1 MRRIDFDIYARL
13 AERDATLAVVG
24 LGYVGA
30 PLAFGFARRFGVVGY
45 DIDPLRVELLRR
57 RQEREFDGAL
67 AGEGSLRLTA
77 SPDALSGVA
86 FYVVAVPTPVDA
98 AKAPDFEPLDRATR
112 MIAGKLKPG
121 DYVVYE
127 STVYPGCME
136 ERCIPLL
143 ERLSGLAAG
152 SGFKVGYS
160 PERINPGDPFHSL
173 ANTVKVV
180 SACDEAALRAV
191 SRVYGEVVEAGVYE
205 APDMRVAEAAKL
217 LENIQRDVNIALMNE
232 CALLFP
238 RMGAEFREVLA
249 AATTKWNFAAYEP
262 GLVGGHCI
270 GVDPYYLLAKAGELG
285 EALPVIGT
293 CRGVNETMPC
303 RIARVLTDRLRAKG
317 RELRECRALLMG
329 FTYKENVSDIRNTKS
344 EELYCALSESGM
356 RVDVVDPYADGE
368 EVRRMYG
375 VTLAGHPEP
384 PYDLVA
390 VAVAHDVYG
399 RLDEAWFRALTV
411 EDALLA
417 DLKALYRGKIRELDY
432 WSL

>member
-143 ERLSGLAAG
+143 EWLSGLAAG
-152 SGFKVGYS
+152 LDFKVGYS
-160 PERINPGDPFHSL
+160 PERINPGDPF
-173 ANTVKVV
+173 
-180 SACDEAALRAV
+180 
-191 SRVYGEVVEAGVYE
+191 
-205 APDMRVAEAAKL
+205 
-217 LENIQRDVNIALMNE
+217 Q
-232 CALLFP
+232 
-238 RMGAEFREVLA
+238 
-249 AATTKWNFAAYEP
+249 
-262 GLVGGHCI
+262 
-270 GVDPYYLLAKAGELG
+270 
-285 EALPVIGT
+285 
-293 CRGVNETMPC
+293 
-303 RIARVLTDRLRAKG
+303 
-317 RELRECRALLMG
+317 
-329 FTYKENVSDIRNTKS
+329 
-344 EELYCALSESGM
+344 
-356 RVDVVDPYADGE
+356 
-368 EVRRMYG
+368 
-375 VTLAGHPEP
+375 
-384 PYDLVA
+384 
-390 VAVAHDVYG
+390 
-399 RLDEAWFRALTV
+399 
-411 EDALLA
+411 
-417 DLKALYRGKIRELDY
+417 
-432 WSL
+432 